1 MLKYSHSLPG
11 LMKIPQTRCVKN
23 AAMDTYQEI
32 LDHWIMCRSSYEAK
46 GRSVLEK
53 IGEFDSPFSL
63 SFSLLLSSLIFTQI
77 LSHIF
82 FFPSNHS
89 HLFFKHISFSP
100 SFSMRKVAFHLICK
114 VLSKAKIKRK
124 RKKLPVHV
132 TPASLQYLILSAVT
146 CHYGFL

>member
-1 MLKYSHSLPG
+1 M
-11 LMKIPQTRCVKN
+11 N
-23 AAMDTYQEI
+23 TYQEI

-63 SFSLLLSSLIFTQI
+63 SFSLLLSSLIVTQI
-77 LSHIF
+77 LSQI

-89 HLFFKHISFSP
+89 HLFFNIFP
-100 SFSMRKVAFHLICK
+100 FTLSFSMRKVTFHLFCK
-114 VLSKAKIKRK
+114 VLSKAKSKRK

-146 CHYGFL
+146 CHYGFFLVRSCKVSVGS